1 MENAVLCKVTLNDQ
15 DLEQIRSS
23 IEELFY
29 FEFVSGMIAILFF
42 FYGFEYLKKKKD
54 DIPMRGFIGRFEE
67 GSLMTIPHTHHTYLY
82 THYHFTFEY
91 NQNRVI

>member
-1 MENAVLCKVTLNDQ
+1 
-15 DLEQIRSS
+15 
-23 IEELFY
+23 
-29 FEFVSGMIAILFF
+29 
-42 FYGFEYLKKKKD
+42 
-54 DIPMRGFIGRFEE
+54 MRGFIGRFEE